1 MTVKEFNKLC
11 QKAKDKYGD
20 DEFWVVITIKIFALV
35 AQIVGELEHSFKNCF

>member
-1 MTVKEFNKLC
+1 MKTVQTSEDKYRCFMTVKEFNKLC

-35 AQIVGELEHSFKNCF
+35 A